1 MCMCA
6 CVCVEA
12 KGWAVE
18 SRVYAEDPY
27 RGFLPSIGPLVTYK
41 EPTLKVNEGQSMCEC
56 VRHLSASSFN
66 LMTLMNLLLLLPLLL
81 LPLLIPLALQSR
93 H

>member
-1 MCMCA
+1 MFLSRAWIINFSSYNHKNKQVFFNRCQYNFIYICIYVCVCVCV

-41 EPTLKVNEGQSMCEC
+41 EPALKVNEG
-56 VRHLSASSFN
+56 
-66 LMTLMNLLLLLPLLL
+66 
-81 LPLLIPLALQSR
+81 
-93 H
+93 